1 MSKIKSVDIN
11 FYKDLRKKKFLIKDE
26 KLLNHVLWD

>member
-11 FYKDLRKKKFLIKDE
+11 FYKDFEEVKKFLIKDE
-26 KLLNHVLWD
+26 KNY